1 MAWVHCVI
9 FTTQF
14 NLSCGL
20 VSSSAKWGKE
30 SAVSPRGSNGSL
42 REKPAQRHL
51 AGGRTAACVL
61 TMRLH
66 GKRGA
71 ISFSKQLSEDSS

>member
-1 MAWVHCVI
+1 MVWVHCV
-9 FTTQF
+9 TSTMGL
-14 NLSCGL
+14 NLPCGL
-20 VSSSAKWGKE
+20 ASSSAKWGKE

-61 TMRLH
+61 TMRLY

-71 ISFSKQLSEDSS
+71 ISFSKQLSEDPS